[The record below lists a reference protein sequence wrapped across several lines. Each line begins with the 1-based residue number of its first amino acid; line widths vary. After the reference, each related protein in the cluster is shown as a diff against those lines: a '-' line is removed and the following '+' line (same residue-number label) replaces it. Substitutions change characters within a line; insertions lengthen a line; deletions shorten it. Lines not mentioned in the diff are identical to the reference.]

1 MAKAETTWC
10 EAEVSDVERRKM
22 AGELMRQV
30 FGLFSESFWHSP
42 FLSGRQFTHGLTSI
56 TQMKLLHWLL
66 HWPLQR
72 IGIILKSKTCR
83 F

>member
-10 EAEVSDVERRKM
+10 EAEVSDVEHRKM
-22 AGELMRQV
+22 AGELMRQF
-30 FGLFSESFWHSP
+30 FGLFSESFSGSFRHSP
-42 FLSGRQFTHGLTSI
+42 FLSGTQFMHGLTSI
-56 TQMKLLHWLL
+56 TQMQLL
-66 HWPLQR
+66 HWPLQQ